1 MGEGDDQEGSRSG
14 AFSSFWQKS
23 LGKVGKGSNKSAKFV
38 SSVTKPGDTENDG
51 PGTGTGTEADNLTPK
66 QRRRA
71 QVRKAQIEHRQRKEN
86 YVKHLEQDVIDL
98 REMIATA
105 TTQAVLFKHEN
116 EAIRATLSKSPSFVP
131 APSTSAVAQ
140 TPLSSPP
147 APSAPSQP
155 PAQAPNSSYEPLEF
169 SSFNQDYSLPLA
181 PPANNL
187 EWPTEAIT
195 VSNYSPSNSSSLVS
209 TCFDEF
215 IDTSCLQIMP
225 ILGVKQDVSM
235 TGIDLPNT
243 NPPAQDFNA
252 GKHKEKE
259 KELPPL
265 PHDGKLAQPEID
277 LETIAVN
284 FILALEHPCRTH
296 FHAPSTNFDPTGSP
310 SGHEL
315 MASTLLYSSAPPHMF
330 DSPSFQEPFP
340 ASTENTTSLPTF
352 GTPVPGLAPT
362 APTTPKSDLSWKTEP
377 LGLDK
382 LYEIST
388 SLPKSDWEITPIQAW
403 FKLVERYPAHV
414 FLSYVPDSTHS
425 PRRQTLLDK
434 LKQSLCGV
442 VDCFAF
448 GAVMDEARFWEIVE
462 REMEGFVQH

>member
-1 MGEGDDQEGSRSG
+1 M
-14 AFSSFWQKS
+14 
-23 LGKVGKGSNKSAKFV
+23 
-38 SSVTKPGDTENDG
+38 
-51 PGTGTGTEADNLTPK
+51 
-66 QRRRA
+66 
-71 QVRKAQIEHRQRKEN
+71 
-86 YVKHLEQDVIDL
+86 IDL

-284 FILALEHPCRTH
+284 FILAYVFLPSPPTSSLPFQLLRMPHSLYLYIHRNRLTTKNRLEHPCRTH